1 MDDSTFYGSSSTGMM
16 ALEDVDLPSTEDPN
30 HQDDLLLDD
39 QANTAE
45 SSGDGVASK
54 TNIASNDPALSFF
67 EADTMASNE
76 THGFTLSSTQGRTTS
91 PQGNTEHGLPKELMM
106 TSTTAETKED
116 AAEESEYDTIAR
128 ETAFLLD
135 KKLDNTRA
143 WAKKLLRE
151 ITVYVKTLE
160 DVQTEYVRVQRL
172 EHEESDRLDQVEP
185 DVQGATSHVLG
196 HTSHQAHMA
205 SAMSYP
211 DKNSDKTVP
220 GVKRRLH
227 QE

>member
-1 MDDSTFYGSSSTGMM
+1 MDDSTFYGSSKM
-16 ALEDVDLPSTEDPN
+16 ALEDVELPTTEDPH
-30 HQDDLLLDD
+30 HQDDLRRDD

-45 SSGDGVASK
+45 SSADGVASN

-67 EADTMASNE
+67 EADAMTTNE

-91 PQGNTEHGLPKELMM
+91 PQDNTEHGLPKELMM
-106 TSTTAETKED
+106 ESTTAETKED

-135 KKLDNTRA
+135 KKLDNTRV

-185 DVQGATSHVLG
+185 DVQGATTHLLA
-196 HTSHQAHMA
+196 HTSRQAHMA
-205 SAMSYP
+205 PAMSYP
-211 DKNSDKTVP
+211 DNKSDKIIP